1 MDYYHFPT
9 EKSLIFGLFSCIF
22 SSKISIFASSPPQ
35 SSRKTSLEQQFLI
48 TEINTQIK
56 RIIGIYDDIND
67 IDNIYDNDY
76 IIIV

>member
-56 RIIGIYDDIND
+56 RIIVKRIIGIYDDIND
-67 IDNIYDNDY
+67 IGNI
-76 IIIV
+76 